1 MDFIDTNKPT
11 LRLEEENDLQV
22 EKKCEKLCCLLF
34 AEAAAWCNMCLWFWT
49 LSPPIAQFAAKL

>member
-22 EKKCEKLCCLLF
+22 EKKCEKLCCCLLF
-34 AEAAAWCNMCLWFWT
+34 AEAAA
-49 LSPPIAQFAAKL
+49 